1 MPSSYPNKL
10 TAHQDEPTSGLDGFI
25 AQSIMHLLQTLAE
38 EGRLIVASI
47 HQSRSDLWPTFQNV
61 LLLTRGGH
69 PVYAGPGSEMLRYFA
84 SNGFQCPKT
93 TNPADFALDLITVDL
108 RHAAMEATTREKV
121 QHLIASW
128 QETST
133 VTPDRPA
140 INSPAELSSL
150 RKSTASF
157 WTAFPIL
164 VRRSSINFWRERN
177 AAIARIMQ
185 VVGYG
190 VIMALFFA
198 PLKSDYA
205 SIQTRLG
212 FVQQI
217 SPLYFVG
224 MLQNVA
230 GKQSSRFW
238 LYVSKLTLS
247 SLPNREI
254 RLLPRT

>member
-1 MPSSYPNKL
+1 MCSIVVPSTYPHKL
-10 TAHQDEPTSGLDGFI
+10 TSDQDEPTSGLDGFI

-38 EGRLIVASI
+38 EGRLIVATI

-69 PVYAGPGSEMLRYFA
+69 PVYAGPGSEMLQHFA
-84 SNGFQCPKT
+84 SNGFRCPST

-108 RHAAMEATTREKV
+108 RHAAMEAATREKV
-121 QHLIASW
+121 QLLIAIW

-133 VTPDRPA
+133 VLPDRPT

-212 FVQQI
+212 LVQQVC
-217 SPLYFVG
+217 PLYFVG

-230 GKQSSRFW
+230 GKLAKPDADS
-238 LYVSKLTLS
+238 VSD
-247 SLPNREI
+247 PI
-254 RLLPRT
+254 I

>member
-1 MPSSYPNKL
+1 M
-10 TAHQDEPTSGLDGFI
+10 Q
-25 AQSIMHLLQTLAE
+25 LLQTLAE

-61 LLLTRGGH
+61 LLLARGGH
-69 PVYAGPGSEMLRYFA
+69 PVYAGPGNEMLQHFA
-84 SNGFQCPKT
+84 SHGFQCPST

-108 RHAAMEATTREKV
+108 RHAVMEAATREKV
-121 QHLIASW
+121 QLLIASW

-133 VTPDRPA
+133 LIPGRPS

-150 RKSTASF
+150 RKSTANF

-164 VRRSSINFWRERN
+164 ARRSSINFWRERN
-177 AAIARIMQ
+177 AAITRIMQ

-230 GKQSSRFW
+230 GK
-238 LYVSKLTLS
+238 LVKPILTAYVQTDLS
-247 SLPNREI
+247 SLPN
-254 RLLPRT
+254 